1 MLPDDFNRLERREI
15 WEWHKIF
22 GVGRIRRWIGMSGR
36 RRPNRAMTSL
46 ASLLLAGAASLV
58 LSCPADA
65 LTVNPTFD
73 ALVTQPARDAFN
85 FAAAEFQALYT
96 DPINVNITVN
106 TNTTGL
112 GGSSTPVFGVFSYAQ
127 VRTNLINDN
136 TAHPSADG
144 NTSVGPGGS
153 INTAI
158 DPSTTGRYFIPRAE
172 GKALGIIPNDLT
184 TDGTF
189 TYNRNLIYAFNPN
202 NRMVA
207 GAFDFIGVAEH
218 EISEIMGR
226 IPGLGANIG
235 GSAAFLPYDLFRYT
249 GANTRGVTHTGAGN
263 FFSINNGTTN
273 LHGFNDADTFGG
285 DAQDWDA
292 SNPSDPYNAFTGTN
306 QGHAITSYDITTLDV
321 IGYDLRQAVQIPEP
335 GTLALFGTSLLGL
348 AVLRRLRR
356 RRT

>member
-1 MLPDDFNRLERREI
+1 MPRTNR
-15 WEWHKIF
+15 
-22 GVGRIRRWIGMSGR
+22 VS
-36 RRPNRAMTSL
+36 TSL
-46 ASLLLAGAASLV
+46 ASLLLAGVASLV

-65 LTVNPTFD
+65 LTINPTFD

-96 DPINVNITVN
+96 DPINVNINVN

-112 GGSSTPVFGVFSYAQ
+112 GGSSTPIFGVFTYTTL
-127 VRTNLINDN
+127 RTDLINDN
-136 TAHPSADG
+136 TMHPSADG

-153 INTAI
+153 IFTTT

-172 GKALGIIPNDLT
+172 EKALQIIPDDLT
-184 TDGTF
+184 TDGIF
-189 TYNRNLIYAFNPN
+189 TYNRNQPYTFDPN

-235 GSAAFLPYDLFRYT
+235 GSAAFLPYDLFRYR
-249 GANTRGVTHTGAGN
+249 GVDTRGITNTGAGN
-263 FFSINNGTTN
+263 FFSVNNGTTN
-273 LHGFNDADTFGG
+273 LHGFNDANTNGG
-285 DAQDWDA
+285 DSQDWDA

-321 IGYDLRQAVQIPEP
+321 IGYDLRQAVTTPEP
-335 GTLALFGTSLLGL
+335 GTLALLGTSLLGL
-348 AVLRRLRR
+348 AALRR
-356 RRT
+356 RRRT

>member
-1 MLPDDFNRLERREI
+1 MKLPRVAKSLVDLLPN
-15 WEWHKIF
+15 HT
-22 GVGRIRRWIGMSGR
+22 VGRVVRRLG
-36 RRPNRAMTSL
+36 TSL

-65 LTVNPTFD
+65 LTINPAFD
-73 ALVTQPARDAFN
+73 ASVAQPARDAFN
-85 FAAAEFQALYT
+85 FAAAEFEALYA

-112 GGSSTPVFGVFSYAQ
+112 GGSLTPIFGVFSYAQ
-127 VRTNLINDN
+127 VRTSLINDN
-136 TAHPSADG
+136 TAHPSTDG

-172 GKALGIIPNDLT
+172 EKALWIIPNDLT

-189 TYNRNLIYAFNPN
+189 TYNRNLTYTFDPN

-235 GSAAFLPYDLFRYT
+235 GSAAFLPYDLFRYR
-249 GANTRGVTHTGAGN
+249 GANTRGITNTGAGN
-263 FFSINNGTTN
+263 FLSIDNGTTN
-273 LHGFNDADTFGG
+273 LHGFNDANTFGG
-285 DAQDWDA
+285 DPQDWDA

-321 IGYDLRQAVQIPEP
+321 IGYDLRQAAVPEP
-335 GTLALFGTSLLGL
+335 GTLALLGPALLGG